1 MLGSDLAS
9 ENAHIQTLLYGIGA
23 LLAAAPLNN
32 RDTLL
37 DGSLSLL
44 KRGCRIYLRYRLC
57 HRSLLH
63 LGLKSLKKRLYAGNS
78 LGSLNRG
85 LDAVA
90 VDSHNRAAVDV
101 PLTDLDAQRDSSH
114 LPVIIF
120 RARAQFS
127 RINLHAETCGFN
139 LLLKLFCR
147 RNHGLGILLHDNR
160 DDYDL
165 NRRNLGRQDKTLVVA
180 VDAYHR
186 RNASLRDTVTGLMS
200 EFSLA
205 VLVLV
210 A

>member
-9 ENAHIQTLLYGIGA
+9 ENAHIQTLLDGIGA
-23 LLAAAPLNN
+23 LLAAAPLND

-37 DGSLSLL
+37 DGSLCLL
-44 KRGCRIYLRYRLC
+44 KRGCRIYLRDRLC

-101 PLTDLDAQRDSSH
+101 PLTYLDAQRDSSH

-127 RINLHAETCGFN
+127 RINLNAETCGFN

-160 DDYDL
+160 DDDDL
-165 NRRNLGRQDKTLVVA
+165 NRRNLGRQDKTLVVT